1 VTAQVSE
8 LLALAARLPGEDA
21 RREAEILLC
30 HALDKPRSYLYAFAD
45 AAVDA
50 DRAQR
55 YREAIAERARGVPV
69 AYLLGAREFW
79 SLPLKV
85 SAATLIPRADTERLV
100 EVALQLP
107 LPERARVVDLGTG
120 SGAIALALAH
130 ERPAWAVTG
139 VDASADALAVARD
152 NGAALGLPARWLH
165 GDWFTPLPGER
176 FDLVAANPPY
186 LDADDPHLA
195 QGDLRFEPRAALV
208 AAGEALAA
216 IRRIVTGAG
225 AHLAPRGWLLL
236 EHGCEQGAAVR
247 VLLAEAGFVGVR
259 TWQDLAGRDR
269 VSGGQW
275 AGAADAAP
283 RGVGPDHAD

>member
-1 VTAQVSE
+1 
-8 LLALAARLPGEDA
+8 
-21 RREAEILLC
+21 
-30 HALDKPRSYLYAFAD
+30 
-45 AAVDA
+45 
-50 DRAQR
+50 
-55 YREAIAERARGVPV
+55 
-69 AYLLGAREFW
+69 
-79 SLPLKV
+79 
-85 SAATLIPRADTERLV
+85 V

-195 QGDLRFEPRAALV
+195 QGGPALRAARPRWWPPGKPWRLS
-208 AAGEALAA
+208 AGSSPAPARTW
-216 IRRIVTGAG
+216 RRV
-225 AHLAPRGWLLL
+225 GWLLL

-247 VLLAEAGFVGVR
+247 VLLAEAGFGGVR

>member
-1 VTAQVSE
+1 MPPWTRTA
-8 LLALAARLPGEDA
+8 
-21 RREAEILLC
+21 
-30 HALDKPRSYLYAFAD
+30 RSAIAP
-45 AAVDA
+45 
-50 DRAQR
+50 
-55 YREAIAERARGVPV
+55 AIAERARGVPV

-165 GDWFTPLPGER
+165 GDWFTPLP
-176 FDLVAANPPY
+176 ASASTWSSANPPY

-216 IRRIVTGAG
+216 IRRDHHRRRRAPGAARLAAAGARLRAGRGRARAAARKRASSGCGPGRTSRDGTGSAAAVGAVTGADRRG
-225 AHLAPRGWLLL
+225 APR
-236 EHGCEQGAAVR
+236 A
-247 VLLAEAGFVGVR
+247 
-259 TWQDLAGRDR
+259 RDR
-269 VSGGQW
+269 S
-275 AGAADAAP
+275 P
-283 RGVGPDHAD
+283 C

>member
-1 VTAQVSE
+1 
-8 LLALAARLPGEDA
+8 
-21 RREAEILLC
+21 
-30 HALDKPRSYLYAFAD
+30 
-45 AAVDA
+45 
-50 DRAQR
+50 
-55 YREAIAERARGVPV
+55 
-69 AYLLGAREFW
+69 
-79 SLPLKV
+79 
-85 SAATLIPRADTERLV
+85 
-100 EVALQLP
+100 
-107 LPERARVVDLGTG
+107 
-120 SGAIALALAH
+120 
-130 ERPAWAVTG
+130 VTG

-216 IRRIVTGAG
+216 IRRIITGAG

-283 RGVGPDHAD
+283 RGEGPDHAD